1 MEILNKI
8 HTPTRRDKP
17 CQKDKN
23 IERPI
28 IAEFKTNFIKEYFM
42 GFQNENKLKVG
53 ASVKATINNKVVEA
67 KVINIGFNRV
77 TLRSQKGN
85 EATYAFNS
93 DKFLKWFNHTPLSEV
108 AKNHAENGKKDIL
121 EGLKI
126 VTSGPTIKERT
137 TTPKEK
143 EDKYKLAFGYRGV
156 GDEGVSVSETMIG
169 DYTLAERKI
178 RLGVL
183 LSPMLF
189 SGNGSQISAL
199 IITALANAKGFN
211 KHSDTEW
218 VKMIEARNEEEC
230 DVDSFDNLDR
240 VALTLYC
247 NVIKYY
253 AEGRE
258 EFQNDFNDFSPSG
271 FWARTLPKNKNEAL
285 FVAQLLCDGGINK
298 YGLSCAGLTAGLL
311 ADNLGYYGLL
321 INKRG

>member
-1 MEILNKI
+1 
-8 HTPTRRDKP
+8 
-17 CQKDKN
+17 
-23 IERPI
+23 
-28 IAEFKTNFIKEYFM
+28 M
-42 GFQNENKLKVG
+42 GFQNENQLKVG
-53 ASVKATINNKVVEA
+53 ALVKATINNKVVEA